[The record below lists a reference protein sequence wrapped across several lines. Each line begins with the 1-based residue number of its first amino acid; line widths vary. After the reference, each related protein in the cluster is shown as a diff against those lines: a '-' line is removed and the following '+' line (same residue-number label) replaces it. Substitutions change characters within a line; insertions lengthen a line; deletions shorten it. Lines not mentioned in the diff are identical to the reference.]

1 MPFQYYYI
9 SKLEDK
15 TTDFL
20 NSKNI
25 NPLDIEELFNDTDI
39 TNFSEN
45 NEYKILNIQLP
56 EYDSDNQLI
65 IAKKIKMIIAKDY
78 LVVFDED
85 SYKNLEAYEVIRK
98 ANKPE
103 FATPNDQAISIVDFL
118 VSRLFRIT
126 NKLKD
131 GINDNEK
138 SLFNF
143 QNTKSLI
150 LNIHILHRNI
160 IEFQSIISSLGIKTF
175 ALTSN
180 SLGIKINRLTATVT
194 TMLNQIIL
202 LNNSNQSVITKDMN
216 DTVTTFKKAFLY
228 LTIPILIFSF
238 FGSNIL
244 NVLSHI
250 NSGFYLVTILI
261 IVVLC
266 GALLLSK
273 RKIS

>member
-15 TTDFL
+15 TSDFL

-65 IAKKIKMIIAKDY
+65 IAKKIKMIIAKEY

-250 NSGFYLVTILI
+250 SSGFYLVTLLI

>member
-15 TTDFL
+15 TSDFL

-65 IAKKIKMIIAKDY
+65 IAKKIKMIIAKEY

-85 SYKNLEAYEVIRK
+85 SYKNLVAYEVIRK

-103 FATPNDQAISIVDFL
+103 FTTPNDQAISIVDFL

-250 NSGFYLVTILI
+250 SSGFYLVTILI

-273 RKIS
+273 RKVS

>member
-1 MPFQYYYI
+1 MPFQYYYT

-20 NSKNI
+20 NSKKI

-39 TNFSEN
+39 TNFTEN
-45 NEYKILNIQLP
+45 NEYRILNIQLP
-56 EYDSDNQLI
+56 EYDKDNQLI
-65 IAKKIKMIIAKDY
+65 IPKKIKMVIARDY
-78 LVVFDED
+78 LIVLDED
-85 SYKNLEAYEVIRK
+85 GYKNYEAYEVIRK
-98 ANKPE
+98 ANKVEYSTPIE
-103 FATPNDQAISIVDFL
+103 QATSIIDFL

-143 QNTKSLI
+143 QNTKTLI

-160 IEFQSIISSLGIKTF
+160 IEFQSIISSLEYRVKDLNSNP
-175 ALTSN
+175 LTT
-180 SLGIKINRLTATVT
+180 KINRLTKTIN
-194 TMLNQIIL
+194 TMLNQIVL

-216 DTVTTFKKAFLY
+216 DTVTSFKKVFMW

-244 NVLSHI
+244 NILAQI
-250 NSGFYLVTILI
+250 NSGVYLVLILVVIATI
-261 IVVLC
+261 
-266 GALLLSK
+266 GALLVSK
-273 RKIS
+273 KKA

>member
-1 MPFQYYYI
+1 MPFQYYYT
-9 SKLEDK
+9 SKLEAK

-20 NSKNI
+20 NSKKI

-39 TNFSEN
+39 TNFTEN
-45 NEYKILNIQLP
+45 NEYRIINIQLP
-56 EYDSDNQLI
+56 EYDKDNQLI
-65 IAKKIKMIIAKDY
+65 IPKKIKMVIAKDY
-78 LVVFDED
+78 LIVLDED
-85 SYKNLEAYEVIRK
+85 GYKNYEAYEVIRK
-98 ANKPE
+98 ANKVEYSTPIE
-103 FATPNDQAISIVDFL
+103 QATSIIDFL

-143 QNTKSLI
+143 QNTKALI

-160 IEFQSIISSLGIKTF
+160 IEFQSIISSLEYRVKDLNSNP
-175 ALTSN
+175 LTT
-180 SLGIKINRLTATVT
+180 KINRLTKTIN
-194 TMLNQIIL
+194 TMLNQIVL

-216 DTVTTFKKAFLY
+216 DTVTSFKKVFMW

-244 NVLSHI
+244 NILAQI
-250 NSGFYLVTILI
+250 NSGVYLVLIL
-261 IVVLC
+261 VVIASV
-266 GALLLSK
+266 GALLVSK
-273 RKIS
+273 KKV

>member
-15 TTDFL
+15 TSDFL

-65 IAKKIKMIIAKDY
+65 IAKKIKMIIAKEY
-78 LVVFDED
+78 LVIFDED

-98 ANKPE
+98 ANKPQ

-250 NSGFYLVTILI
+250 SSGFYLVTLLI